1 MDGRARDRA
10 VLRFTLAW
18 VTRGWSG
25 QDHEWCIAPF
35 CPCLAIFGK
44 SHAVHGRE
52 SSPGRCV
59 HRSHR
64 TAETL
69 LTCLRRKGIRIKKK
83 PHFIRVQHTSQN
95 TNPKAAYQD
104 NKKKPSRHT
113 SSPAP
118 RPSYCVW
125 ITEKKKMYRLRD
137 NRRDG
142 GYCRRLQCSGVLLRL
157 SDPANIIY
165 LVPRW
170 IISSSRARLG

>member
-1 MDGRARDRA
+1 MKRAGSRVMHCPFLPLPGYFWQEPRSPRQGEQPRSLRA
-10 VLRFTLAW
+10 SLP
-18 VTRGWSG
+18 S
-25 QDHEWCIAPF
+25 
-35 CPCLAIFGK
+35 
-44 SHAVHGRE
+44 HGRNIADLPKE
-52 SSPGRCV
+52 
-59 HRSHR
+59 
-64 TAETL
+64 
-69 LTCLRRKGIRIKKK
+69 KGNKNKKK
-83 PHFIRVQHTSQN
+83 PHFIRVQHMSQN
-95 TNPKAAYQD
+95 TNPKAAYRD

-118 RPSYCVW
+118 RLSYCVW
-125 ITEKKKMYRLRD
+125 ITEKKKMHRLRD